1 MERIIISV
9 TSPPLITKTCIA
21 MIMYCYN
28 LCKDATYIA
37 IIYTIYVTIYIN
49 TAYVSA
55 SRIYVDFTENYTLL
69 MTILDHNIT

>member
-1 MERIIISV
+1 
-9 TSPPLITKTCIA
+9 
-21 MIMYCYN
+21 MIMYRYD